1 MSEKKIRIGVV
12 GVGHLGEIHVR
23 NLKNITL
30 DTPFVEFSGIFDVN
44 LARANEIGERYKVK
58 VFPTYH
64 DLLQNVDAVV
74 CVVPTQFHYQVGKEA
89 LERGKHLFLEKPMA
103 KTYEEAEEIL
113 DLSKKKGLILQIGH
127 VERFNPAFTAVAK
140 YIERPLFAEIHRL
153 SIFNPRGVDVDVILD
168 LMIHDI
174 DIVLLFFKEEP
185 VSIDAVGAPIIT
197 EKIDIANSRLV
208 FSSGAMATLTASR
221 VSFKK
226 IRKARFFQINSY
238 IAIDYLQRTVEMFR
252 RHNDEILPYFPE
264 IDTTVEPIN
273 LELRA
278 FIDSLRELKQPPVT
292 GEDGLR
298 ALKVALSISKKVNEN
313 LENYIRNHPEEFGI
327 TPG

>member
-298 ALKVALSISKKVNEN
+298 ALKVALAISKKVNEN

>member
-1 MSEKKIRIGVV
+1 MSEKKIRIGIV

-127 VERFNPAFTAVAK
+127 VERFNPAFMAVAK

-278 FIDSLRELKQPPVT
+278 FIDSLSELKQPPVT

-298 ALKVALSISKKVNEN
+298 ALKVALAISKKVNEN
-313 LENYIRNHPEEFGI
+313 LENYIRSHPEEFGI

>member
-58 VFPTYH
+58 VFPTYN

-238 IAIDYLQRTVEMFR
+238 IAIDYLQKTVEMFR

-278 FIDSLRELKQPPVT
+278 FIDSLRELKQPLVT

>member
-1 MSEKKIRIGVV
+1 MRQKKIRIGVV

-23 NLKNITL
+23 NLKNITH
-30 DTPFVEFSGIFDVN
+30 DTPYVEFAGIFDVN
-44 LARANEIGERYKVK
+44 LARAEEIGERYKVR
-58 VFPTYH
+58 VFSTYR
-64 DLLQNVDAVV
+64 DLLDSVDAVI

-89 LERGKHLFLEKPMA
+89 LESGKHLFLEKPMA
-103 KTYEEAEEIL
+103 KSYEEAEEIL
-113 DLSKKKGLILQIGH
+113 ALSKKKGLILQIGH
-127 VERFNPAFTAVAK
+127 VERFNPAFTAVAR

-185 VSIDAVGAPIIT
+185 VSIDAVGAPIVT
-197 EKIDIANSRLV
+197 EKIDIANSRLT
-208 FSSGAMATLTASR
+208 FPSGAVATLTASR

-264 IDTTVEPIN
+264 VDTSVEPIN

-278 FIDSLRELKQPPVT
+278 FINSLVELKEPPVT
-292 GEDGLR
+292 GEEGLR
-298 ALKVALSISKKVNEN
+298 ALKVALAISEKVHEN
-313 LENYIRNHPEEFGI
+313 LKNYMIRYPEEFGI

>member
-238 IAIDYLQRTVEMFR
+238 IAIDYLQKTVEMFR

-298 ALKVALSISKKVNEN
+298 ALKVALAISKKVNEN